1 MPQFDPSSFA
11 SQIFWLLL
19 AFVIFYWLMSRV
31 AIPRIAEVL
40 EARSDRITND
50 LERAEH
56 LKKETDGVIK
66 AYEAALSKARGE
78 AAEVIGLT
86 QQDIA
91 ALTADRQSAFLARLA
106 KRVEEAEGQV
116 ATAKEEAKA
125 QIRDVAVEAVAAT
138 MERLTGAKPPAA
150 ALRESVDTVLKES
163 S

>member
-19 AFVIFYWLMSRV
+19 TFAIFYWLMSRV

-40 EARSDRITND
+40 EARSERITND

-56 LKKETDGVIK
+56 LKKETEGVIK

-78 AAEVIGLT
+78 ASEVIGQA
-86 QQDIA
+86 QQEIA
-91 ALTADRQSAFLARLA
+91 ALVAERQSAFLTRLA
-106 KRVEEAEGQV
+106 RGVEEAESQV
-116 ATAKEEAKA
+116 AQAKEEAKA
-125 QIRDVAVEAVAAT
+125 QIRDIAIETAAAT
-138 MERLTGAKPPAA
+138 MERLVGKTPPTA
-150 ALRESVDTVLKES
+150 ALRDSVDAVLKES